1 MDRNGRQSVVSLH
14 DCPYDAECDIRYFH
28 CADSGY
34 LSGAAGCFFCSEMGG
49 QRQRLALARELL
61 HDSPIYIFDEASSNV
76 DVESE
81 NKIMEVIRRMSK
93 EKSVVLISHR
103 LANVMDADRIY
114 VLDHGEICES
124 GSHRELMADRGVYYR
139 LFTAQQELEQYQG
152 KAGKEEFAENEA
164 VGK

>member
-1 MDRNGRQSVVSLH
+1 MGNQNASAADMLKVLRQV
-14 DCPYDAECDIRYFH
+14 DIYEDFEPRGGL
-28 CADSGY
+28 AMA
-34 LSGAAGCFFCSEMGG
+34 LSERGENLSGG
-49 QRQRLALARELL
+49 QRQRLALARALL

-124 GSHRELMADRGVYYR
+124 GSHRELMEDRGVY
-139 LFTAQQELEQYQG
+139 
-152 KAGKEEFAENEA
+152 
-164 VGK
+164 